1 MNITKLIRFSINKL
15 SYTNKMSSSSHI
27 SQSSSYEMV
36 EGRLRYV
43 TPYIHEFKTFAKGR
57 WIGKELYAVITKEFG
72 GGLDDSYWAKAIE
85 QGQVKIN
92 NNKVTQ
98 NYIIRQS
105 DSFTHLTH
113 RHEPPVIGDIEFVG
127 ENDDILA
134 VSKPAS
140 MPVHPCGAY
149 RQNSLTYILSVEPF
163 TPSQPPLHLVHRI
176 DRVTSGLL
184 ILAKSSEAANRV
196 SKDIRDKST
205 KKVYL
210 ARVKGRFPGR
220 TDHLRQLSDEE
231 LAVFIRSGENDD
243 DEVITPSQPQSG
255 SSTGNKGTTTT
266 TTESGGEGEG
276 GSSVG
281 RDNSKKR
288 AGGGDQ
294 GERREYKKQKI
305 ERQQAYKDKFMP
317 NSINQAPSSSSSS
330 TTQPGPHS
338 PTPDPSSQAPP
349 EPKHAHL
356 LPYYSIPILTPD
368 EVGRSPLVGYHLD
381 PSTDSLTL
389 VCPLSVASYRDAVHA
404 WNISDTGKQSI
415 TRFKCIGYNKDDDTS
430 LIECTLLTG
439 RTHQIRLHLQ
449 LLGSPIANDP
459 CYGGE
464 LFYGENGRLIDALVT
479 LQVMARS
486 GVEPVSKVPKVLL
499 DKLEEYKAKPE
510 LFPLLQQQDI
520 HEEDGGCDVDTECKD
535 GSITTTTVNTTVSPS
550 SSLLMEDG
558 SGMSGVIVDP
568 TNPSVYIQ
576 CK

>member
-1 MNITKLIRFSINKL
+1 
-15 SYTNKMSSSSHI
+15 MSSSSHI
-27 SQSSSYEMV
+27 SQSSSYE
-36 EGRLRYV
+36 EGGWRYV

-72 GGLDDSYWAKAIE
+72 GGLDDAYWAQAIE

-92 NNKVTQ
+92 NQKVTQ
-98 NYIIRQS
+98 SYIIRQS

-163 TPSQPPLHLVHRI
+163 TPTQPPLHLVHRI

-210 ARVKGRFPGR
+210 ARVKGKFPGR
-220 TDHLRQLSDEE
+220 TDHLRKLSDEE
-231 LAVFIRSGENDD
+231 LVVFIQSVENDD
-243 DEVITPSQPQSG
+243 DEVIAPSPPQAW
-255 SSTGNKGTTTT
+255 SSTGNKGTRT
-266 TTESGGEGEG
+266 TTESGGEGE
-276 GSSVG
+276 SSAVK
-281 RDNSKKR
+281 DNSKKR
-288 AGGGDQ
+288 AGGANRDQ
-294 GERREYKKQKI
+294 RREYKKQKI
-305 ERQQAYKDKFMP
+305 ERQQAYKDKFIP
-317 NSINQAPSSSSSS
+317 TTIDQAPSSSPS
-330 TTQPGPHS
+330 TSQPDPHS
-338 PTPDPSSQAPP
+338 PTPDLSSQAPS
-349 EPKHAHL
+349 EPSQAPL

-404 WNISDTGKQSI
+404 WNIGHTGKQSI
-415 TRFKCIGYNKDDDTS
+415 TRFKCIGYNTDDDTS

-449 LLGSPIANDP
+449 LLASPIANDP

-464 LFYGENGRLIDALVT
+464 LFYGENGRLIDALAT

-486 GVEPVSKVPKVLL
+486 GVEPVSNVPKVLL

-510 LFPLLQQQDI
+510 LFPLLQQQHIQEGDGEAKGGI
-520 HEEDGGCDVDTECKD
+520 VYEDSSNVA
-535 GSITTTTVNTTVSPS
+535 TTTINTTVPPS
-550 SSLLMEDG
+550 SSSSSWLEDG
-558 SGMSGVIVDP
+558 SGSSGSGGVIVDP

>member
-15 SYTNKMSSSSHI
+15 SRNKMSSSSHI

-36 EGRLRYV
+36 NGRLRYV

-72 GGLDDSYWAKAIE
+72 GGLDDAYWAKAIE

-92 NNKVTQ
+92 NQKVTQ

-163 TPSQPPLHLVHRI
+163 TPTQPPLHLVHRI

-220 TDHLRQLSDEE
+220 TDHLRQLSDVE
-231 LAVFIRSGENDD
+231 LAVFIQSVENDD
-243 DEVITPSQPQSG
+243 DEVITPSQPQPAL
-255 SSTGNKGTTTT
+255 STGNKDSS
-266 TTESGGEGEG
+266 TEVGVEGEPSPG
-276 GSSVG
+276 VG
-281 RDNSKKR
+281 NKKR
-288 AGGGDQ
+288 AGGANQ
-294 GERREYKKQKI
+294 SQRREYKKQKI
-305 ERQQAYKDKFMP
+305 ERQQAYKDKFTP
-317 NSINQAPSSSSSS
+317 ATTDQAPSSSSF
-330 TTQPGPHS
+330 TQPDLHS
-338 PTPDPSSQAPP
+338 STPDPSSQAPSGP
-349 EPKHAHL
+349 SQTLL

-381 PSTDSLTL
+381 PSTDILTL

-415 TRFKCIGYNKDDDTS
+415 TRFKCMGYNTEDDTS

-449 LLGSPIANDP
+449 LLASPIANDP

-464 LFYGENGRLIDALVT
+464 LFYGENGRLIDALAT
-479 LQVMARS
+479 LELMARS

-510 LFPLLQQQDI
+510 LFPLLQQHEQDPL
-520 HEEDGGCDVDTECKD
+520 DGREVGDMVCKESSDTKM
-535 GSITTTTVNTTVSPS
+535 TVNTTISPS
-550 SSLLMEDG
+550 SSSSFLEAG
-558 SGMSGVIVDP
+558 NSSSGVGVIVDP
-568 TNPSVYIQ
+568 NNPSVYIQ

>member
-15 SYTNKMSSSSHI
+15 SYTHKMSSSSHI
-27 SQSSSYEMV
+27 SQSSSYEMA
-36 EGRLRYV
+36 EGGLRYV

-72 GGLDDSYWAKAIE
+72 GGLDDAYWAKAIE

-92 NNKVTQ
+92 NKKVTQ
-98 NYIIRQS
+98 SYIIRQS

-163 TPSQPPLHLVHRI
+163 TPTQPPLHLVHRI

-220 TDHLRQLSDEE
+220 TDHLRRLSDDE
-231 LAVFIRSGENDD
+231 LAVFIQSVENDD
-243 DEVITPSQPQSG
+243 DEAITPLLQPQSG
-255 SSTGNKGTTTT
+255 SSTGNKDSS
-266 TTESGGEGEG
+266 TEVGVEGEASAGVCNKNNTKKRTG
-276 GSSVG
+276 GS
-281 RDNSKKR
+281 N
-288 AGGGDQ
+288 Q
-294 GERREYKKQKI
+294 GQRREYKKQKI
-305 ERQQAYKDKFMP
+305 ERQQAYKDKFTP
-317 NSINQAPSSSSSS
+317 TNQAPSSSSS
-330 TTQPGPHS
+330 TTHPDPHS
-338 PTPDPSSQAPP
+338 STPELSSQAQS
-349 EPKHAHL
+349 EPSQAPL

-415 TRFKCIGYNKDDDTS
+415 TRFKCIGYNTDDDTS

-464 LFYGENGRLIDALVT
+464 LFYGENGRLIDALAT
-479 LQVMARS
+479 LELMVRS

-499 DKLEEYKAKPE
+499 DKLDEYRAKPE
-510 LFPLLQQQDI
+510 LFPQLQQHI
-520 HEEDGGCDVDTECKD
+520 HEGDGGGDDDIECKE
-535 GSITTTTVNTTVSPS
+535 SSNIATTTDSTLSQPS
-550 SSLLMEDG
+550 SSSLAGSNDG
-558 SGMSGVIVDP
+558 SATGSDGVIVDP
-568 TNPSVYIQ
+568 TNPSVFIQ